1 MEINELVRGIFL
13 KANAQNLTYCHWK
26 SNIRL
31 DKALMGNED
40 LDVLIAPKDFKKLK
54 IILLENNFVE
64 ILTPCSP
71 YQKGVYHFYG
81 IDMNTG
87 LIIHFH
93 VFTDL
98 ITGNGLI
105 KNFYLPFRE
114 LLLDNVIFYKE
125 LVKIPTSEVEL
136 IIYVFRFLSK
146 QGNLFNL
153 REFVKEAK
161 SIFEEFL
168 SLKAKADMQKSVTLL
183 KNFCKN
189 DNLVEIYEKAIKFLE
204 EKKSFRIFLLGLKF
218 KKLVKW
224 NRFSVFSYTFA
235 ETKTILV
242 YIWHKLCKKSAVKLA
257 NRAPLIV
264 LVGGPA
270 SGKTTLTTSVKKI
283 LRPFIDIEYFHVG
296 KPKPTILLGWISLF
310 LPFFRKIF
318 QNQKSTNIEK
328 RQSVKDK
335 IHFSMLHVLRKL
347 ILAYERYCLTR
358 KIWKRINS
366 GQLCICDRYPLSNE
380 LMTDGSTF
388 SPEIIEHQKSFIK
401 KFLMKKEVSF
411 YSRMIKPDCVFY
423 LKVDPSIALERNK
436 HRKNSYKDE
445 DYLMFRH
452 HLLGNI
458 EKVYCNDKNF
468 VILNTQEETIQNCI
482 KKVIEEIFSRC

>member
-1 MEINELVRGIFL
+1 MEINELARDVFL

-26 SNIRL
+26 SNFHL
-31 DKALMGNED
+31 DSALVGDED

-54 IILLENNFVE
+54 IILLENNFIE

-81 IDMNTG
+81 IDTNTG

-93 VFTDL
+93 IFTDL

-125 LVKIPTSEVEL
+125 LVKIPTSEMEL

-153 REFVKEAK
+153 REIIKESK
-161 SIFEEFL
+161 LIFEEFL
-168 SLKAKADMQKSVTLL
+168 SLKNSANMQESVLLL
-183 KNFCKN
+183 KNFCQN
-189 DNLVEIYEKAIKFLE
+189 DNLVEIYKSTIEFLE
-204 EKKSFRIFLLGLKF
+204 EKKFFRIFLLGLKF

-224 NRFSVFSYTFA
+224 NRFNVLFYAFA
-235 ETKTILV
+235 ETKTMLT
-242 YIWHKLCKKSAVKLA
+242 YIWGKLRKKSVVRLV
-257 NRAPLIV
+257 NRAPLVV

-296 KPKPTILLGWISLF
+296 KPKPIILLGWIRLF

-318 QNQKSTNIEK
+318 PNQKSTNVEK
-328 RQSVKDK
+328 RQSVNDK

-347 ILAYERYCLTR
+347 ILAYERYRLTR
-358 KIWKRINS
+358 KICGRINN
-366 GQLCICDRYPLSNE
+366 GRLCVCDRYPLSNE

-388 SPEIIEHQKSFIK
+388 SPEIIKHQKSFIK
-401 KFLMKKEVSF
+401 KFLMKKEASL
-411 YSRMIKPDCVFY
+411 YSKMIKPDCIFY
-423 LKVDPSIALERNK
+423 LKVEPSIALERNK
-436 HRKNSYKDE
+436 HRKISYKDE
-445 DYLMFRH
+445 DYLRFRH
-452 HLLGNI
+452 RLLSNI
-458 EKVYCNDKNF
+458 EKAYYKDKNF
-468 VILNTQEETIQNCI
+468 FILNTQEETVQNCT